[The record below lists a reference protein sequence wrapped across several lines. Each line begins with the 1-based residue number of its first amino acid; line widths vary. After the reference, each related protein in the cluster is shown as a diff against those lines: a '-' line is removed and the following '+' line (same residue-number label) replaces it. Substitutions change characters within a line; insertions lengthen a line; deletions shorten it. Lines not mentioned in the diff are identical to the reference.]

1 MMRSPEATHNTL
13 EGLHAAYGA
22 ARKFFWLYA
31 IADRRKKTV
40 RDRMI
45 GAEQVIHLFAAA
57 VRKEIPR

>member
-1 MMRSPEATHNTL
+1 MRSSEDTLNTL

-31 IADRRKKTV
+31 IADRRKKTD
-40 RDRMI
+40 RDRVI
-45 GAEQVIHLFAAA
+45 GAKQIIHLFAEA